1 MCLLTVCKR
10 SLSTEPQ
17 ESCIHI
23 VAQKRDSSGPKKKEK
38 KKKRYK
44 SFVLNKL
51 TLFLA
56 DVLSLDHWELLKLVS
71 VLSVYSIWIV
81 NIHSKSTVA

>member
-1 MCLLTVCKR
+1 MD
-10 SLSTEPQ
+10 Q
-17 ESCIHI
+17 
-23 VAQKRDSSGPKKKEK
+23 KKKK
-38 KKKRYK
+38 RKKRYK

-81 NIHSKSTVA
+81 NIHSESTVA

>member
-1 MCLLTVCKR
+1 MDR
-10 SLSTEPQ
+10 
-17 ESCIHI
+17 
-23 VAQKRDSSGPKKKEK
+23 K